1 MLVLID
7 DQKSHQRRRLAACQ
21 VMLFAGFLTAISL
34 VQTKL
39 LLQVINWSGVN
50 PDPKSSQQEHAYGP
64 QRR

>member
-7 DQKSHQRRRLAACQ
+7 DQKSNQIRRLASCQ
-21 VMLFAGFLTAISL
+21 VILFAGFLTDICL

-39 LLQVINWSGVN
+39 LIQVINWSGVN
-50 PDPKSSQQEHAYGP
+50 PDSKSSRQEHAYGP